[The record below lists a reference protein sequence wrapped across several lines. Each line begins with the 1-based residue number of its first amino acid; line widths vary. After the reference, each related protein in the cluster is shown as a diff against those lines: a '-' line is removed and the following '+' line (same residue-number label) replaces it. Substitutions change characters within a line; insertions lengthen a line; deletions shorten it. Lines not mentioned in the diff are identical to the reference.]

1 MGHGGG
7 LVPLVSQQPICSRP
21 SSSTRSTVKAR
32 SSLRT
37 PSSRTAPPPR
47 EPTTGAPAAAVHP
60 ALAPSTGTQH
70 CLPVKGSGSRHWSPL
85 PFGKKAVVTTA
96 FYHCLLGKGQCWG
109 GGRALLP
116 LRNSSAGQAAPL
128 HRWPQGTAPP
138 GEEQCVTYRAAVP
151 CSPSRPLLCNRQHCW
166 RGSALV
172 GLVSLVGLVLGPFL
186 PVAAIEE
193 GNTHRTSVCAAQDSD
208 GAHVQPLDGN
218 GARRTV
224 IPDCDS
230 LSPSPP
236 HPHLSTMIEYKALGS
251 RRTTIEPTTTAPPR
265 GEMQ

>member
-1 MGHGGG
+1 M
-7 LVPLVSQQPICSRP
+7 LLVSQQPICSRP

-70 CLPVKGSGSRHWSPL
+70 CLPVKGSGSRHGRHCLLGKRQWSPL
-85 PFGKKAVVTTA
+85 PFGKEAVVRGSGH
-96 FYHCLLGKGQCWG
+96 HCLLPLPFGKEAVL
-109 GGRALLP
+109 GGRET
-116 LRNSSAGQAAPL
+116 SAGQAAPL

-186 PVAAIEE
+186 LCVKYIRHAGPDRGDTRQRVGA
-193 GNTHRTSVCAAQDSD
+193 NTLQYWHGCAS
-208 GAHVQPLDGN
+208 GW
-218 GARRTV
+218 AR
-224 IPDCDS
+224 S
-230 LSPSPP
+230 
-236 HPHLSTMIEYKALGS
+236 A
-251 RRTTIEPTTTAPPR
+251 
-265 GEMQ
+265 